1 MEMIKVAEWAFT
13 GFIACPKL
21 NSKSISGKKIF
32 EFIYKKL
39 TQGCNNFLHENS

>member
-21 NSKSISGKKIF
+21 NSKSISGKKN
-32 EFIYKKL
+32 L
-39 TQGCNNFLHENS
+39 CNNIQEVNTVMQ